1 MAKNLTDIHVNSE
14 RQIFGSPNSNV
25 LPSAIISTAHVIS
38 WKLLGF
44 AGNIVVWKSQKLQEN

>member
-1 MAKNLTDIHVNSE
+1 MAKNLTDVNSE
-14 RQIFGSPNSNV
+14 RQIFGSPNRNV
-25 LPSAIISTAHVIS
+25 LPSAIISAAHVIS